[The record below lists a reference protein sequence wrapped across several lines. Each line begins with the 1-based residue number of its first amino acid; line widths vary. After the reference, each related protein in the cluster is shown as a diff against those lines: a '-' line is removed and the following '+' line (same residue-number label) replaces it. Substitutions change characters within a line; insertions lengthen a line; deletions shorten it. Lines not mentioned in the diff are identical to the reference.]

1 MLIIGAKGFAKEVLQ
16 IMHQKNELENLV
28 FYDDVSADVGTHF
41 YNKFPILK
49 SKKEAQN
56 FFNTVDNRFT
66 IGIGNPQLRR
76 KLYEDFNA
84 LGGVFTSTISSKSEI
99 GSYGVKIKDGCNVLS
114 GATLS
119 NDVTVGTGVI
129 IYYNCL
135 LTHDVIVGDFV
146 EISPNVTLLGKCV
159 IGNDCQIGAGSII
172 FPNIR
177 IGNNVKIGAGAVVL
191 KDLPD
196 NCVAVGVPA
205 KIIKQN

>member
-1 MLIIGAKGFAKEVLQ
+1 MLIVGAKGFAKEVLQ
-16 IMHQKNELENLV
+16 ILHQNNELENLA
-28 FYDDVSADVGTHF
+28 FYDDVNNDIGD
-41 YNKFPILK
+41 YLYDKFKILK

-56 FFNTVDNRFT
+56 YFNTIDNRFT

-76 KLYEDFNA
+76 KLYENFIA
-84 LGGVFTSTISSKSEI
+84 LGGIFTSTISLKTEI
-99 GSYGVKIKDGCNVLS
+99 GCYGGSIKDGSNVLS
-114 GATLS
+114 GALIS
-119 NDVTVGTGVI
+119 NDVIIGIGVL

-159 IGNDCQIGAGSII
+159 IGNNCQLGAGSIVL
-172 FPNIR
+172 PNITV
-177 IGNNVKIGAGAVVL
+177 GNNVVIGAGAVVT

-205 KIIKQN
+205 KIIKHM

>member
-16 IMHQKNELENLV
+16 ILHQKNELENLV
-28 FYDDVSADVGTHF
+28 FYDDVSIDIGTHI
-41 YNKFPILK
+41 YNKFPIIK
-49 SKKEAQN
+49 SKKEAQD

-66 IGIGNPQLRR
+66 IGIGNPQIRR
-76 KLYEDFNA
+76 QLYEDFIA
-84 LGGVFTSTISSKSEI
+84 LGGVYTSTISLKAEI
-99 GSYGVKIKDGCNVLS
+99 GSYGVNIKDGCNVLS

-159 IGNDCQIGAGSII
+159 IGNNCQIGAGSTI

-177 IGNNVKIGAGAVVL
+177 IGNNVKIGAGAVVS

-196 NCVAVGVPA
+196 NCVAVGIPA
-205 KIIKQN
+205 RIIKQN